1 MSRRHESERRFEGER
16 EAERE
21 GEQEERFTEAERR
34 GEEREREE
42 EGEIVDDR
50 ERRFERGQAGRY
62 RRFRKREERQ
72 IEIITLGLTLI
83 VFMLPV
89 LFSNP
94 DDPTSTDSATPLVLM
109 LGGMILLA
117 GAFFQMQRRFRVNPL
132 TWLGGAAMLIFGVVE
147 FQGKIAPLGPLLP
160 ILLFGGV
167 IVGSFLTGE
176 F

>member
-1 MSRRHESERRFEGER
+1 MSRRHESERRFEE
-16 EAERE
+16 EPAAVS
-21 GEQEERFTEAERR
+21 EERFAEEERR
-34 GEEREREE
+34 GEESQGGE
-42 EGEIVDDR
+42 EGEFVNDP
-50 ERRFERGQAGRY
+50 ERRYERGQAGRY
-62 RRFRKREERQ
+62 RRFRRREERQ

-94 DDPTSTDSATPLVLM
+94 DDPTATDSATPLVLM

-117 GAFFQMQRRFRVNPL
+117 GSFFQMQRRFRVNPL
-132 TWLGGAAMLIFGVVE
+132 TWLGGIAMLIFGVLE
-147 FQGKIAPLGPLLP
+147 FQSKIAPLGPLLP

>member
-1 MSRRHESERRFEGER
+1 MSRRRESERQYEEERGIGREEGFVEGRAEGFREEGGEGE
-16 EAERE
+16 
-21 GEQEERFTEAERR
+21 GFVN
-34 GEEREREE
+34 G
-42 EGEIVDDR
+42 R
-50 ERRFERGQAGRY
+50 ERRYERGQEGRY
-62 RRFRKREERQ
+62 RRFRRREERQ
-72 IEIITLGLTLI
+72 IEIVTLGLTLI

-89 LFSNP
+89 LFSDPNNP
-94 DDPTSTDSATPLVLM
+94 TATDGATPLVLM

-132 TWLGGAAMLIFGVVE
+132 TWLGGAAMLTFGVVE